1 MTIDEAKAA
10 IGAQLQQQ
18 ALNTVV
24 AELAKALVEIETT
37 KAKLVTVLAE
47 NETLLKEKIE
57 SQKAQ
62 LAAQAKINAELDAK
76 MAAQVDAVLDRAANA
91 P

>member
-1 MTIDEAKAA
+1 MTIEEAKAS

-37 KAKLVTVLAE
+37 KAKLVTALAE